1 MTYDLMA
8 LISTGPR
15 EIVPKFTALIFDA
28 LFIKFRVQYVQ
39 NGYENCVHVDY
50 HDDEQT
56 AFPQA
61 GTGNSL
67 L

>member
-1 MTYDLMA
+1 ML
-8 LISTGPR
+8 
-15 EIVPKFTALIFDA
+15 F
-28 LFIKFRVQYVQ
+28 FIKFRVQYVQ

-61 GTGNSL
+61 GTGNSFL
-67 L
+67 WWTYWCMEKSDNYATTVVEK